1 MPKIT
6 RILGSEILDS
16 RGNPTVRVKVFLDNG
31 TSGVSSVPSGAST
44 GSHEALELRDNNPK
58 RYKGKGVTKAVQ
70 HINTVIAKALMGVEV
85 TEQRIIDKTMCEL
98 DGTENKS
105 KFGANAILGASLACA
120 HAGAA
125 AQKKPLY
132 KYIRDVFHLS
142 FGDTYQLPYPTMNI
156 INGGKH
162 ADSGLAIQEF
172 MILPRH
178 ARFSERVRMG
188 SEIFHSLKSILKK
201 KGFPA
206 LVGDE
211 GGFAPLAGSN
221 EKAVVLIL
229 AAIQDAGYTAGKDV
243 FLGFDFAAS
252 EFYDAEKKRYSF
264 DAGKKT
270 GLTTSQMIDKITQWK
285 EKYPMTLLEDG
296 LAEDD
301 WNGWQELTKKLGKK
315 LMLVGDDLFVTNTKR
330 LHMGID
336 KKVGNAILI
345 KLNQI
350 GTLSETIDCIVL
362 AQKNHYKV
370 NISHRSG
377 ETSDTTIAD
386 LAVAVNAEYIKT
398 GSLSR
403 SERVEKYNR
412 LMEIEADI
420 CPTRIGLL
428 H

>member
-1 MPKIT
+1 MPKIA
-6 RILGSEILDS
+6 RILGSEVLDS
-16 RGNPTVRVKVFLDNG
+16 RGNPTVRVKVFLDDGNF
-31 TSGVSSVPSGAST
+31 GVASVPSGAST

-58 RYKGKGVTKAVQ
+58 RYKGLGVTKAVAN
-70 HINTVIAKALMGVEV
+70 INTVIASALAGVEV
-85 TEQRIIDKTMCEL
+85 TEQRIIDKTLCEL
-98 DGTENKS
+98 DGTENKT
-105 KFGANAILGASLACA
+105 KLGANAILGVSLACA
-120 HAGAA
+120 YAGAA
-125 AQKKPLY
+125 SLKKPLY
-132 KYIRDVFHLS
+132 KYIRDVFSLS
-142 FGDTYQLPYPTMNI
+142 FGNTYQLPHPTMNI
-156 INGGKH
+156 VNGGKH

-172 MILPRH
+172 MILPKH

-188 SEIFHSLKSILKK
+188 AEIFHSLKKILKK

-211 GGFAPLAGSN
+211 GGFAPLAGTN
-221 EKAVVLIL
+221 EKAIALIL
-229 AAIQDAGYTAGKDV
+229 AAISDAGYTAGKDV

-252 EFYDAEKKRYSF
+252 EFYDAEKKRYML

-270 GLTTSQMIDKITQWK
+270 GLTSTQMIDRITQWK
-285 EKYPMTLLEDG
+285 EKYPIALIEDG
-296 LAEDD
+296 LSEDD
-301 WNGWQELTKKLGKK
+301 WDGWQELTKKLGKK
-315 LMLVGDDLFVTNTKR
+315 LLLVGDDLFVTNTKR
-330 LHMGID
+330 LQMGID

-350 GTLSETIDCIVL
+350 GTLSETIDCILL

-377 ETSDTTIAD
+377 ETYDTTIAD

-412 LMEIEADI
+412 LMEIEAE
-420 CPTRIGLL
+420 LL
-428 H
+428 KKA